1 MMVHA
6 CSDDASIVHV
16 IAGRARLRLRRL
28 RRDPAFGP
36 VLSLALGQIPGVRS
50 VRIAGGA
57 ASVIVEH
64 DPRRIGIEAIVRAAS
79 ALALIPPAPGA
90 PAPSP
95 SAAKAEDR
103 APAAIS
109 AAESRRPL
117 YLSSAAILL
126 AITTGGFA
134 PIVSYPLVF
143 VTSIPIFKR
152 AWGALA
158 HRRRLNIDLLDS
170 LAVLAAVATG
180 DVINATG
187 IVWLVSLGDFIRDL
201 TQARARRAIRD
212 LLDYEKEV
220 CWVVRGDT
228 KVQIPVAEVVVGD
241 VVVIYTGSAIPVDG
255 IVVDGAAIV
264 DQQVLTGESMPIS
277 KKVDDR
283 CFAAT
288 VIKDGKLYIR
298 ADHVGADTK
307 AASTVRLIEDAPSY
321 ETRMQNYAE
330 VMADRLVGPALGCSA
345 LVYLVTADINRMAAI
360 LTIDFGTGPRVSAPT
375 TVLSA
380 MNAAARR
387 GILFKGGAH
396 IERLAKVSTVIFDK
410 TGTLTRGVPEITDVI
425 VHDRLS
431 DREAVTLAA
440 AASARQTHPVSQAVL
455 RLAEAWA
462 LSIPERDDSSYL
474 IGKGVKAWVNG
485 RTVALGSARFLSEIG
500 APRRLSDEAQ
510 RGLEGEAKSLLFL
523 AVDGVHTATLAYRD
537 QIRAE
542 SHDLIRG
549 LRARGV
555 DDIVMLTGDS
565 HAVAQQVSR
574 ELGIT
579 RFFAE
584 MLPEG
589 KAEMAQ
595 KLRKEGRIVAVV
607 GDGINDSPA
616 MSYADIGVSVSA
628 GAEIA
633 REAAGVVLMVA
644 DLGKLNEAIDIA
656 RGAIRIIRH
665 NCIFTY
671 GTNAVAYGL
680 AIPGLL
686 SPVLSTLVSSGSAV
700 LTCLNGLRPLLWR
713 EASAPWR
720 EASAPRSSK
729 RRR

>member
-1 MMVHA
+1 MMVNA
-6 CSDDASIVHV
+6 PSDDASIVHA

-28 RRDPAFGP
+28 RHDAAFGRA
-36 VLSLALGQIPGVRS
+36 LSLALGQILGVRS
-50 VRIAGGA
+50 VRIARGA
-57 ASVIVEH
+57 SSVIVEH
-64 DPRRIGIEAIVRAAS
+64 DPQLLGIEAIVRAAS
-79 ALALIPPAPGA
+79 ELALIAPPPRALA
-90 PAPSP
+90 PAPSEARP
-95 SAAKAEDR
+95 RDS
-103 APAAIS
+103 APAAMTV
-109 AAESRRPL
+109 AESRRPL
-117 YLSSAAILL
+117 YLSSAGIFL
-126 AITTGGFA
+126 AITAGGFA
-134 PIVSYPLVF
+134 PLVSYPLIF

-152 AWGALA
+152 AWGALTQ
-158 HRRRLNIDLLDS
+158 RRRPNIDLLDC
-170 LAVLAAVATG
+170 LAVVAAVATG

-187 IVWLVSLGDFIRDL
+187 IVWLVSLGDYIRDL

-228 KVQIPVAEVVVGD
+228 KVQIPVAEVSVGD
-241 VVVIYTGSAIPVDG
+241 VVVIYTGSVIPVDG

-264 DQQVLTGESMPIS
+264 DQQVLTGESMPIA

-288 VIKDGKLYIR
+288 VIQDGKLYLR

-330 VMADRLVGPALGCSA
+330 LMADRLVGPALGCSA

-425 VHDRLS
+425 VHDRLTE
-431 DREAVTLAA
+431 REAITLAA
-440 AASARQTHPVSQAVL
+440 SASARQTHPVSQAVL

-462 LSIPERDDSSYL
+462 LSIPEREASSYV
-474 IGKGVKAWVNG
+474 IGKGVRARVNG
-485 RTVALGSARFLSEIG
+485 RTVELGSARFLAEIG
-500 APRRLSDEAQ
+500 APRCLAEDAQ
-510 RGLEGEAKSLLFL
+510 RSLEAEAKSLLFL
-523 AVDGVHTATLAYRD
+523 AVDGVHAATLAYRD

-542 SHDLIRG
+542 SLDLIRG

-589 KAEMAQ
+589 KAEMAS

-616 MSYADIGVSVSA
+616 MSYADVGVSVSA

-656 RGAIRIIRH
+656 RGAMSIIRH

-700 LTCLNGLRPLLWR
+700 LTCVNGLRPLLWKEER
-713 EASAPWR
+713 ASLRLAR
-720 EASAPRSSK
+720 K
-729 RRR
+729 K